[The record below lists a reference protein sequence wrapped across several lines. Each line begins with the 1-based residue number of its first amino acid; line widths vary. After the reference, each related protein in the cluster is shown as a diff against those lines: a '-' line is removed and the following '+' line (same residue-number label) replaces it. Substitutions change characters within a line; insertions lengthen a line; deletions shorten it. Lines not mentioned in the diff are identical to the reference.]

1 MLTLATTNT
10 IAGVASAATQMTCT
24 IMGMELNGTTEVYK
38 VLYQGQLA
46 AAAATIYTAP
56 ASNTSFIKSILVV
69 NNDTVVRTFRLFV
82 NGTAAANAITPLY
95 ELQPGG
101 QGVYEDGA
109 GWTFYTAN
117 GIMLNGAVCLDL
129 YDSAYFVTG
138 CKAETFPRKLIPEV
152 NVALLST
159 GRLSLEAIAIRAG
172 ELLTSISFWSA
183 TTAAGTPT
191 NQIFGLYDNTLALL
205 RSTNNDTTTAWG
217 ANTRKTLNL
226 TSTFTTTYSGLYYL
240 GIMVTAT
247 TVPTIKGYTAPT
259 GGQIRAAAP
268 ILGGTSTTGLTTSL
282 PNPAA
287 AITGTTTS
295 AWGCVN

>member
-10 IAGVASAATQMTCT
+10 IAGVGSVASQLTCT

-38 VLYQGQLA
+38 ILDQRQLA
-46 AAAATIYTAP
+46 AAAATIYTVP
-56 ASNTSFIKSILVV
+56 SSTTTFVKSITVV
-69 NNDTVVRTFRLFV
+69 NNDTSVRTFRLFL

-95 ELQPGG
+95 EIQPGG
-101 QGVYEDGA
+101 QAVYEDGA

-129 YDSAYFVTG
+129 YDTAFFVTG
-138 CKAETFPRKLIPEV
+138 CKAETFPRKLVTET

-159 GRLSLEAIAIRAG
+159 GRLSMEAIAIRAG
-172 ELLTSISFWSA
+172 EVITSISFWSA

-191 NQIFGLYDNTLALL
+191 NQLFGLYDNTLTLL
-205 RSTNNDTTTAWG
+205 RATNNDTTTAWG

-226 TSTFTTTYSGLYYL
+226 TSTFTTTYTGLYYL

-247 TVPTIKGYTAPT
+247 TVPTIKGYTAQT

-268 ILGGTSTTGLTTSL
+268 TLGGTSTTGLTTSL
-282 PNPAA
+282 PTPAA